1 MPVSH
6 CKRCGGRLTVD
17 GVCNNPRCH
26 RPRGAAPLSV
36 KSVPSLAGSPGSPR
50 VIGTTGEVGTSSPTV
65 SGAMVRFAMLKSD
78 VTESAPAE
86 KPVRRKAPPDIKRD
100 TPEWDAFEREYCTT
114 AIPAS
119 EDKAHAMATVLH
131 SGQTDQAGMDYL
143 AHPKRVLGH
152 MLTTERYQSLSPEDQ
167 AAARQA
173 AWLHDALEDTPARP
187 EDLRAAGFSEKVID
201 AIDGVSKRD
210 GEATDA
216 YFERVRSNPISWA
229 LKIGDHLDNTDEDRR
244 QNLLGSPKHPVA
256 PEDLNPDGT
265 MKKDGK
271 IPPFDRLG
279 IKYVAASRSLQ
290 IEIPENLRRYA

>member
-1 MPVSH
+1 MPVKH
-6 CKRCGGRLTVD
+6 CKQCGGRLTLE

-26 RPRGAAPLSV
+26 RARRNSPLNV
-36 KSVPSLAGSPGSPR
+36 KSLPTLAGSLGAPDGPGAATPDATIS
-50 VIGTTGEVGTSSPTV
+50 T
-65 SGAMVRFAMLKSD
+65 AMTRFAMLEVK
-78 VTESAPAE
+78 APAPTTPE
-86 KPVRRKAPPDIKRD
+86 KPVRRKAPPDIKRG
-100 TPEWDAFEREYCTT
+100 TPEWDSFEREYCTT
-114 AIPAS
+114 ATPAS
-119 EDKAHAMATVLH
+119 EDKAHAMAAVLH
-131 SGQTDQAGMDYL
+131 SGQTDQVGMDYL

-173 AWLHDALEDTPARP
+173 AWLHDALEDTPASP
-187 EDLRAAGFSEKVID
+187 DDLKAAGFSEKVIA

-290 IEIPENLRRYA
+290 IEIPANLRRYA